1 MKIIGLTGPSGSGKS
16 TVAKVLQQQGVAVI
30 DCDVVAREVV
40 EKGSPL
46 LDALCQVFG
55 EDIISPDG
63 SLDRKLLAKKAFCDK
78 GSTDLLNSVMLPFIS
93 ERITQMLDLYKSDG
107 VECVVLD
114 APTLYQSGLDSIC
127 NTVLAV
133 ISPKETRKKRIIE
146 RDKLTD
152 EQAETRLNAS
162 PQDSFYT
169 QKAPHIVINNGD
181 MDEFLHRV
189 SGIFGEII
197 K

>member
-16 TVAKVLQQQGVAVI
+16 TVADMLKQHGVVVI
-30 DCDVVAREVV
+30 DCDLVAREVV

-46 LDALCQVFG
+46 LDILGEAFG
-55 EDIISPDG
+55 EEIILPDG
-63 SLDRKLLAKKAFCDK
+63 SLDRKMLAKKAFCDAE
-78 GSTDLLNSVMLPFIS
+78 STDLLNSIMLPFIS
-93 ERITQMLDLYKSDG
+93 DRITEMLDLYKNDG
-107 VECVVLD
+107 VECVLLD

-127 NTVLAV
+127 HAVLAV
-133 ISPKETRKKRIIE
+133 LCPKEIRKQRIME

-162 PQDSFYT
+162 PDDIFYT
-169 QKAPHIVINNGD
+169 EKTPHIVINNGD
-181 MDEFLHRV
+181 MDEFLRRV
-189 SGIFGEII
+189 SKIFGEII

>member
-16 TVAKVLQQQGVAVI
+16 TVANVLQQQGVAVI
-30 DCDVVAREVV
+30 DCDLTAREVV

-46 LDALCQVFG
+46 LEVLSDAFG
-55 EDIISPDG
+55 YDIILPDG
-63 SLDRKLLAKKAFCDK
+63 NLDRKMLAKRAFCDK
-78 GSTDLLNSVMLPFIS
+78 ESTELLNSIMLPFIS
-93 ERITQMLDLYKSDG
+93 ERITEMLELYKNDG
-107 VECVVLD
+107 VEYVLLD

-127 NTVLAV
+127 HAVLAV
-133 ISPKETRKKRIIE
+133 LCPKEIRKKRIIE
-146 RDKLTD
+146 RDNLTD

-169 QKAPHIVINNGD
+169 QKTPHIVINNGD
-181 MDEFLHRV
+181 MDDFLHRV
-189 SGIFGEII
+189 SEIFGEII